1 MSVSAKVKNTIFNAS
16 ASSIVALLTLMATF
30 LILLFAGSPTD
41 DYQTCNQFVIFAA
54 IVSYVVML
62 YHAFRLTESIS
73 FYFLVLL
80 VSFPFYFGKQLLVAF
95 GLNPSRIYISSTALT
110 VSSTWES
117 SFFILLSLAFLQLG
131 YCLFAKRR
139 SPDLRARAEQA
150 RRSRSYYALRKAS
163 MLLVIVLAIPTL
175 VYLLQNIQLTNSV
188 GYGARV
194 SDAAYRRSG
203 LANAFGIF
211 GAMMPYAL
219 LAAFLTREKGEKWQ
233 ILATCIYSGLYMMQ
247 GSRTDVFVLALA
259 FAYVWFLCYSNK
271 SAAASLFQMGIALSL
286 LAALFSFGSFAR
298 AGFSDTGTVSDVDD
312 SNILIEAVGEAASTY
327 SVTAKV
333 IEMVP
338 EQIPTANGETYLAGL
353 LYVLPN
359 GLTGNAYL
367 QSKSVD
373 EVFSTYLTHYGGVG
387 SSFIAEAYFNF
398 GVGSVVLFFLFG
410 VFIAILQNAVERSYE
425 NGSYGTLFACCASF
439 MLISFYIRS
448 DVRTFPRY
456 FIWNALPI
464 IIVQQAILPRVKA
477 HIEGLEP
484 PEIDLPD
491 SLIYF
496 GGSK

>member
-1 MSVSAKVKNTIFNAS
+1 MSVSAKVKNTILNAS
-16 ASSIVALLTLMATF
+16 ASSIVALLTLIATF

-203 LANAFGIF
+203 LANAFGIL

-491 SLIYF
+491 SRKYF
-496 GGSK
+496 GGSR

>member
-1 MSVSAKVKNTIFNAS
+1 MSVSAKVKNTILNVS
-16 ASSIVALLTLMATF
+16 ASSIVALLTLIATF

-95 GLNPSRIYISSTALT
+95 GLNPYRIYISSTALT

-139 SPDLRARAEQA
+139 SSDLRARAEQA

-163 MLLVIVLAIPTL
+163 LLLVIVLAIPTL

-203 LANAFGIF
+203 LANAFGIL

-298 AGFSDTGTVSDVDD
+298 AGFSDTGTVSDVDN

-456 FIWNALPI
+456 FVWNALPI

-491 SLIYF
+491 SR
-496 GGSK
+496 

>member
-1 MSVSAKVKNTIFNAS
+1 MSVSAKVKNTILNAS
-16 ASSIVALLTLMATF
+16 ASSIVALLTLIATF

-203 LANAFGIF
+203 LANAFGIL

-333 IEMVP
+333 IETVP

-491 SLIYF
+491 SRKYF
-496 GGSK
+496 GGSR

>member
-1 MSVSAKVKNTIFNAS
+1 MSVSAKVKNTILNVS
-16 ASSIVALLTLMATF
+16 ASSIVALLTLIATF

-95 GLNPSRIYISSTALT
+95 GLNPYRIYISSTALT

-139 SPDLRARAEQA
+139 SSDLRARAEQA

-163 MLLVIVLAIPTL
+163 LLLVIVLAIPTL

-203 LANAFGIF
+203 LANAFGIL

-491 SLIYF
+491 SRKYF
-496 GGSK
+496 GGSR